1 MLMTQWCLNTKEWPL
16 HAGTQLQHNNT
27 DPDTCFHFSI
37 LIFHFNFHIPP
48 LPPHFFPLFILT
60 CTHNTVKPPFCTQPF
75 PVIAAQASE
84 WASNIQ
90 MRAGVLQPHLANLS
104 RQFNRT
110 EKVRRICET
119 SGGLTSKPSYHTATV
134 FTRRRYW
141 REIARSGVT
150 KKKNGKKGCAPNSMH
165 FNTNLF
171 YRRILRF
178 SLYHEATAGVQRKIW
193 WVWNKIFPIPP
204 EPNYQVL
211 LLLWKWYWLSI

>member
-1 MLMTQWCLNTKEWPL
+1 MLPFFYLNL
-16 HAGTQLQHNNT
+16 SFQL
-27 DPDTCFHFSI
+27 SY
-37 LIFHFNFHIPP
+37 PP

-119 SGGLTSKPSYHTATV
+119 SGGLTKQTILSYCYSFYTQTILKRNCSK
-134 FTRRRYW
+134 RRN
-141 REIARSGVT
+141 
-150 KKKNGKKGCAPNSMH
+150 KKKNGKKGRAPNSMH

>member
-48 LPPHFFPLFILT
+48 HPHFFLLFILT

-90 MRAGVLQPHLANLS
+90 MRAGVLQLHLANLS

-119 SGGLTSKPSYHTATV
+119 SGGLTKQTIISYCYSFYTQTILKRNCSK
-134 FTRRRYW
+134 RRNKK
-141 REIARSGVT
+141 E
-150 KKKNGKKGCAPNSMH
+150 KKNGKKGRVRNSMH

-178 SLYHEATAGVQRKIW
+178 SLFHEATAGVQRKIW
-193 WVWNKIFPIPP
+193 WV
-204 EPNYQVL
+204 
-211 LLLWKWYWLSI
+211 

>member
-119 SGGLTSKPSYHTATV
+119 SGGLTKQTILSYCYSFYTQTILKRNCSK
-134 FTRRRYW
+134 RRN
-141 REIARSGVT
+141 
-150 KKKNGKKGCAPNSMH
+150 KKKKWKKRPCAEQHALQHQSVLQAY
-165 FNTNLF
+165 FK
-171 YRRILRF
+171 ILSVSWSHCWGAKKNMM
-178 SLYHEATAGVQRKIW
+178 SLK
-193 WVWNKIFPIPP
+193 
-204 EPNYQVL
+204 
-211 LLLWKWYWLSI
+211 